1 MHAPTCLVPPACPPP
16 AAELHPPGWPAHAH
30 HVEPPRPGLPQVGCV
45 SAFSGCRERGPAG
58 CYGLLGER
66 GWGQLGVVGCRGKGA
81 SLVSR
86 KVSNIG
92 ASATF
97 SDPVCF
103 FFHPTPT
110 PRPPQAWATS
120 SSRTWTS
127 RWTTRPCT
135 TPSPP
140 SATSCPARQGRLEGP
155 ACRRQAGRQGL
166 RAERRGLTLPALG
179 ITLSAMPSGSAVPCA
194 HPAQKAPGAAPLLP
208 SLAASD
214 TPCSFSP
221 AIALSCRWPRT

>member
-30 HVEPPRPGLPQVGCV
+30 HVEPPRPSLPQVGYV

-103 FFHPTPT
+103 FYHPHPH
-110 PRPPQAWATS
+110 
-120 SSRTWTS
+120 
-127 RWTTRPCT
+127 T
-135 TPSPP
+135 TPAAGVGNIFIKNLDKSVDNKALHDTF
-140 SATSCPARQGRLEGP
+140 SAFGNILSCKARPLGGPCMQAPGWARGP
-155 ACRRQAGRQGL
+155 ACGAARPHPASAWHYPL
-166 RAERRGLTLPALG
+166 CHALWERCP
-179 ITLSAMPSGSAVPCA
+179 VPQA

-208 SLAASD
+208 SLA
-214 TPCSFSP
+214 
-221 AIALSCRWPRT
+221 